1 MDRKTAE
8 LNRLNNET
16 DALLKGDYQRAIT
29 DIVCILR
36 LKNVDDYQVEEIRND
51 VTDLLL
57 RSQEQGRS
65 VEEALGGDI
74 RSFCDT
80 LLESAGKKSFGAVVL
95 ENLQSVLV
103 CLLILTGL
111 SFLSSTV
118 GKLVIC
124 LRTGTAFDWQWDI
137 TAGDVATWLV
147 LSAAVFGIL
156 YIALS
161 SPSTG
166 KPTRRRRWESLA
178 FGVGVMGG
186 CLLLAWLS
194 AAYLPDTVLRLP
206 AVPAGA
212 VYLLAAAAF
221 LIRRLMRKRRPA
233 GG

>member
-8 LNRLNNET
+8 LNHLNNET
-16 DALLKGDYQRAIT
+16 DALLQGDYQRAIT
-29 DIVCILR
+29 DIVCFLR
-36 LKNVDDYQVEEIRND
+36 LKNVDDYQVEVIRND

-74 RSFCDT
+74 RGFCDT
-80 LLESAGKKSFGAVVL
+80 LLENAGKKSFGAAAL
-95 ENLQSVLV
+95 ENLQSALI
-103 CLLILTGL
+103 CLMVLTGL
-111 SFLSSTV
+111 SFLASTV
-118 GKLVIC
+118 EKAVIC

-166 KPTRRRRWESLA
+166 KPTRRRKGEALA
-178 FGVGVMGG
+178 FGVGVTGG

-194 AAYLPDTVLRLP
+194 ASYLPDTVLRLP

-212 VYLLAAAAF
+212 VYLLAGAVF
-221 LIRRLMRKRRPA
+221 LIRRLVRKRRSA